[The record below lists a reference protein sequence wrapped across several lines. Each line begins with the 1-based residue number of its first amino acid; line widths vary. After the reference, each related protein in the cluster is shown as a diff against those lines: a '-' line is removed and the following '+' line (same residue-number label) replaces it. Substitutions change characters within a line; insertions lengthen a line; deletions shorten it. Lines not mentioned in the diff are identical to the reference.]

1 MDLAE
6 LLQWLSQSQKTG
18 TLVIDNGKVEKKLF
32 LNDGRIVSSS
42 SSDPKEYLGH
52 FLVSQGLITENQLNF
67 AIRQQ
72 ATTKSLLGKIL
83 VSSGA
88 VSENDLQRLLTLKA
102 EEGIFD
108 IFTWLN
114 GEFRFLNDQVPEKNF
129 IPLNLDLTG
138 LLLEGARRVDE
149 WNRIRKVIP
158 DLASVPVSVADL
170 NDPALSAGAAKI
182 LSLVN
187 DDRTIEE
194 IQETTHSA
202 SFFVCSVL
210 FDQVQKKKMKI
221 VRPRIIKVEV
231 PVAAPAAARGPAHNQ
246 APPVAAAAPSF
257 QAQAAPP
264 TGGLPPMGAP
274 PSGGDP
280 DQLDPAALLAA
291 ADGLIA
297 QNDFERAM
305 RYLRAARNVRP
316 DDRSLEAAVKACEQ
330 KIRGAIERSGLAL
343 NRVPSLTVSLD
354 KLTSLD
360 VSAQEGFILTR
371 IDGHYDFSSILKI
384 SPMPEIDAL
393 ILFAKL
399 HRAGH
404 IKI

>member
-1 MDLAE
+1 
-6 LLQWLSQSQKTG
+6 
-18 TLVIDNGKVEKKLF
+18 
-32 LNDGRIVSSS
+32 
-42 SSDPKEYLGH
+42 
-52 FLVSQGLITENQLNF
+52 
-67 AIRQQ
+67 
-72 ATTKSLLGKIL
+72 
-83 VSSGA
+83 
-88 VSENDLQRLLTLKA
+88 
-102 EEGIFD
+102 
-108 IFTWLN
+108 
-114 GEFRFLNDQVPEKNF
+114 
-129 IPLNLDLTG
+129 
-138 LLLEGARRVDE
+138 
-149 WNRIRKVIP
+149 
-158 DLASVPVSVADL
+158 
-170 NDPALSAGAAKI
+170 
-182 LSLVN
+182 
-187 DDRTIEE
+187 
-194 IQETTHSA
+194 
-202 SFFVCSVL
+202 
-210 FDQVQKKKMKI
+210 
-221 VRPRIIKVEV
+221 
-231 PVAAPAAARGPAHNQ
+231 
-246 APPVAAAAPSF
+246 
-257 QAQAAPP
+257 
-264 TGGLPPMGAP
+264 MGAP